1 MITKTKEK
9 YFLKEVV
16 SKKLLKNESIGK
28 QLSAILVSDVL
39 GLDFDTVYNNIVVST
54 DEIAFSS
61 KTVNSTADMILN
73 NLDDKIIIDIE
84 INGYNGI
91 HKKNQILSYVC
102 QLFLGQIKN
111 NFDYLSINKV
121 LQINIDNFDFLGK
134 GDFMYDIYLMD
145 KKYREIA
152 SNEIQIVHFNL
163 DYLRELDYT
172 IIKENELMKNL
183 YVFVC
188 GLNELDEFVSNCDGD
203 NFMKKIVKEVKKIS
217 GEEHIIP
224 YMTEDEM
231 REFDR
236 QYYGKIYRE
245 EGRKEGKREMII
257 NLYQNNVSL
266 DIISKSS
273 GLSIKEIQKIIENNN

>member
-1 MITKTKEK
+1 
-9 YFLKEVV
+9 
-16 SKKLLKNESIGK
+16 
-28 QLSAILVSDVL
+28 
-39 GLDFDTVYNNIVVST
+39 
-54 DEIAFSS
+54 
-61 KTVNSTADMILN
+61 
-73 NLDDKIIIDIE
+73 
-84 INGYNGI
+84 
-91 HKKNQILSYVC
+91 
-102 QLFLGQIKN
+102 
-111 NFDYLSINKV
+111 
-121 LQINIDNFDFLGK
+121 
-134 GDFMYDIYLMD
+134 MYDIYLMD
-145 KKYREIA
+145 KKYREVA

-188 GLNELDEFVSNCDGD
+188 GLNELDEFVSNCNGD

-245 EGRKEGKREMII
+245 EGRKEGREETIREIII
-257 NLYQNNVSL
+257 NLYNNKASL
-266 DIISKSS
+266 ELISKST
-273 GLSIKEIQKIIENNN
+273 GLEIKEIQKIIENNN